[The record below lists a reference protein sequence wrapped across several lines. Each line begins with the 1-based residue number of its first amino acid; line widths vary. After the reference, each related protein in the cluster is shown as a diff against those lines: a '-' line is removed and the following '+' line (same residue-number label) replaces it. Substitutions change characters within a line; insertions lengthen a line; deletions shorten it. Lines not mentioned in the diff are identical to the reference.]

1 MPILEPASVRS
12 YGKDGAAGQHELN
25 ITAQVTLL
33 VADGGVSVPTVFFIQ
48 PDSTQDCLIG
58 INVAPTLGL
67 SFFDNQ
73 EKKLRTRGSQ
83 SLTNPLVNLIQTQPV
98 PARSRSFVEVEV
110 DAELSEGVCIVFE
123 PNPRSLEAYG
133 L

>member
-1 MPILEPASVRS
+1 MPILEPASVQS

-73 EKKLRTRGSQ
+73 EKSVGL
-83 SLTNPLVNLIQTQPV
+83 
-98 PARSRSFVEVEV
+98 
-110 DAELSEGVCIVFE
+110 EG
-123 PNPRSLEAYG
+123 PSP
-133 L
+133 